1 MYLIK
6 KKNTAVKHLW
16 NGTDTI
22 CRQYSTGGMSI
33 DNYIIVSD
41 EEMLRNPINVPI
53 CTMCDRKDK
62 AFKGIKW
69 KS

>member
-6 KKNTAVKHLW
+6 KLKAKTKHLW
-16 NGTDTI
+16 NGLDTV
-22 CRQYSTGGMSI
+22 CRLYSTGGLNPENHVQVP
-33 DNYIIVSD
+33 DSD
-41 EEMLRNPINVPI
+41 LPL

-69 KS
+69 N